1 MRILALAVL
10 AGCAGN
16 PNTVDIALAPSVIS
30 SLDGSTTVTALVAA
44 DTTPLDGVAVHLTVD
59 YTDRN
64 GSAHMIA
71 PVDGKTDKRGAFT
84 QKIEGLTWDGYG
96 TVTVAY
102 NDKVT
107 ASTTFTVLDR
117 TPPKVKILPPTTNNH
132 VGPGLPLDVQVEV
145 SDEIGI
151 SNVTL
156 DSTLGIQGTRS
167 TVVASGAQ
175 MSTLTFRLQIPQN
188 PGVTAFDL
196 HALASDLSGNI
207 AVADAVTLTIDPAI
221 TIATPPPLMGTLLT
235 DGTQAALNDPRS
247 IAASSKDGMLYV
259 GDGAK
264 IFQVDPTTGT
274 VNPTVVYTGQ
284 GTIQGVAFDATA
296 DNLYFTDSQDRTGRL
311 TWNGSIYTGAVA
323 CDNSSQQRPSTP
335 FHLVFDAALG
345 LLTPDDNAQNVV
357 QVATCAA
364 TTVGTNFTT
373 NANFDAPRG
382 IALDPNG
389 AIYVSDQNR
398 NRVSL
403 VDRTTKAVTPY
414 GGTIASPYGLEWLAT
429 GTTPYANT
437 LMVAQTDARI
447 VASLT
452 PTNQL
457 AAAYLRNSPIDL
469 TFIGG
474 TMYVLT
480 SASANNRGRI
490 YAVTGF

>member
-1 MRILALAVL
+1 MRRLALILL

-16 PNTVDIALAPSVIS
+16 PNTVDISLAPSLIS
-30 SLDGSTTVTALVAA
+30 SLDGTTTVTALVAA
-44 DTTPLDGVAVHLTVD
+44 DTTPLAGEHVSLTVD

-64 GSAHMIA
+64 GTAHMIA
-71 PVDGKTDKRGAFT
+71 PVDGKTDARGAFT

-102 NDKVT
+102 SDKVS

-117 TPPKVKILPPTTNNH
+117 TPPKVTILPPTTNNH
-132 VGPGLPLDVQVEV
+132 VGPGLPLDVQVQV
-145 SDEIGI
+145 SDEIGV

-167 TVVASGAQ
+167 TVIASGSA

-188 PGVTAFDL
+188 PQVTTFDL

-221 TIATPPPLMGTLLT
+221 TIATPPPLTGTLLT
-235 DGTQAALNDPRS
+235 DGTQAALNDPRT
-247 IAASSKDGMLYV
+247 IAASSKDGKLYV
-259 GDGAK
+259 GDGAH
-264 IFQVDPTTGT
+264 IFQVDPASGAI
-274 VNPTVVYTGQ
+274 NPTAVYTGQ

-296 DNLYFTDSQDRTGRL
+296 DNLYFTDSQNRTGRL
-311 TWNGSIYTGAVA
+311 TWNGTAYAGAVA
-323 CDNSSQQRPSTP
+323 CSDPNQQRPQTP
-335 FHLVFDAALG
+335 FHLVFDATLG

-357 QVATCAA
+357 EVATCAQA
-364 TTVGTNFTT
+364 SVGTTFGN
-373 NANFDAPRG
+373 NANFDSPRG

-389 AIYVSDQNR
+389 AIYVSDNNR
-398 NRVSL
+398 NRVSTI
-403 VDRTTKAVTPY
+403 DRATKAVTPY
-414 GGTIASPYGLEWLAT
+414 GGPINAPYGLEWLAT
-429 GTTPYANT
+429 GTTAYANT

-447 VASLT
+447 VTSIT

-457 AAAYLRNSPIDL
+457 AAAYLRNTPIDL

>member
-1 MRILALAVL
+1 MRRLAFVLL
-10 AGCAGN
+10 AGCAGS
-16 PNTVDIALAPSVIS
+16 PNTVEIALAPSLIS
-30 SLDGSTTVTALVAA
+30 SLDGSTTVTALVAT
-44 DTTPLDGVAVHLTVD
+44 DTTPLDGVHVKLSVD

-64 GSAHMIA
+64 GTAHPID
-71 PVDGKTDKRGAFT
+71 PVEGTTDARGVFS
-84 QKIEGLTWDGYG
+84 QKITGLTWDGFG

-102 NDKVT
+102 SDKVS
-107 ASTTFTVLDR
+107 ASSAFTVLDR
-117 TPPKVKILPPTTNNH
+117 TPPKVKILPPTTDNH
-132 VGPGLPLDVQVEV
+132 VGPGLPLDVQVQV
-145 SDEIGI
+145 SDEIGV

-188 PGVTAFDL
+188 PGVTTFDL

-207 AVADAVTLTIDPAI
+207 AVADAVTLTIDPTI
-221 TIATPPPLMGTLLT
+221 TISTPPPLMGTLLT
-235 DGTQAALNDPRS
+235 DGTATALNDPDT
-247 IAASSKDGMLYV
+247 IAASAKDGQLYV

-264 IFQVDPTTGT
+264 IFQVDPTTGA
-274 VNPTVVYTGQ
+274 VNPTAVYTGQ
-284 GTIQGVAFDATA
+284 GTIAGVAFDATA

-311 TWNGSIYTGAVA
+311 TWNGTAYANAVA
-323 CDNSSQQRPSTP
+323 CSDSTQQRPSTP
-335 FHLVFDAALG
+335 YHLVFDATLG

-357 QVATCAA
+357 EVATCAPA
-364 TTVGTNFTT
+364 TVGTSFTT

-398 NRVSL
+398 DRVSI
-403 VDRTTKAVTPY
+403 VDRTTHAVTQY
-414 GGTIASPYGLEWLAT
+414 GTGISSPYGLEWLVG

-447 VASLT
+447 VTSLT

-490 YAVTGF
+490 YKVTGF